1 MKAPPLRTPSEWA
14 KAERVMPSTSP
25 EPGPVRPERNPYL
38 IEVGEAFVNPKAKR
52 ITYVTGT
59 QSGKSFLQE
68 NVMGER
74 ADDDPG
80 PIIYYAPTES
90 NITKKVEPLVMAMI
104 SQSKSLSKK
113 FDKDSTQ
120 FVKRIG
126 AARLYLSFMGSTTET
141 ASTSAR
147 LILVDELDRASKNA
161 EGSVVELAEA
171 RGEAYADSR
180 IGFTA
185 TPTIGR
191 VKKYTHPE
199 TGFEH
204 WEVADKATLGSP
216 IWEQWQQGS
225 RHEWAVPC
233 PDCSSY
239 FIPHSGLLW
248 WPGKG
253 SDDECDPSTAEREA
267 RLVCSCCGTQIADKH
282 RGGMNALGRYVAPGQ
297 SIDKSGVISG
307 VAETEGNSHFSYHSS
322 GMFSF
327 SAKKSFGYLAK
338 KLLSALNGGDPSVL
352 QPVYNTG
359 FGECYAVAG
368 EAPPW
373 ESVRAQSWKYGTG
386 TVVGNPEY
394 LLATVDV
401 QKNRLVWLVRAWYL
415 GMGSALVDCG
425 VLWGDTLQDAVWEEL
440 DELLDQSFDGHDIT
454 EMGIDY
460 GYRPDQVSSF
470 IRTHRSRTRALR
482 GEVLDKAFR
491 KVDVEADSR
500 GKVRRYGEARWDFD
514 SPRAKSWVHSRIG
527 RSNKK
532 PAFWLLPADIDES
545 YCKEIVGEEYD
556 ESSSKWKKVGE
567 NHFLDCEA
575 MQYMLAQMRGL
586 KRKRGA
592 VLLSE
597 LADGSIKQVEEA
609 VSEKTKKPKKK
620 RKQQSHQSDDWF
632 GGDGWL

>member
-1 MKAPPLRTPSEWA
+1 
-14 KAERVMPSTSP
+14 MPSTSP

-38 IEVGEAFVNPKAKR
+38 IDVAAAFTNPKSKR

-68 NVMGER
+68 NVMGQR
-74 ADDDPG
+74 ADDDPC

-90 NITKKVEPLVMAMI
+90 NIIKKVEPLVMAMI
-104 SQSKSLSKK
+104 SQSKSLKKK
-113 FDKDSTQ
+113 FDPDSTQ

-126 AARLYLSFMGSTTET
+126 AARLYLAFMGSTTET

-147 LILVDELDRASKNA
+147 LILVDELDRCAKNA
-161 EGSVVELAEA
+161 EGSVVAIVEA
-171 RGEAYADSR
+171 RGDAYADSR

-204 WEVADKATLGSP
+204 WEVADKSVLSSA
-216 IWEQWQQGS
+216 IWDQWQQGT

-233 PDCSSY
+233 PDCDSY

-248 WPGKG
+248 WPGRG
-253 SDDECDPSTAEREA
+253 GDDECDPSTAEKEA
-267 RLVCSCCGTQIADKH
+267 RLVCPCCGSQIRDKY
-282 RGGMNALGRYVAPGQ
+282 RGSMNARGVYVAPGQ
-297 SIDKSGVISG
+297 SVEDGQVVG
-307 VAETEGNSHFSYHSS
+307 EAETDGNSHLSYHSS
-322 GMFSF
+322 GLFSF

-338 KLLSALNGGDPSVL
+338 KLLTALNSGDPADL
-352 QPVYNTG
+352 QPEYNTG
-359 FGECYAVAG
+359 FGECYAMAG
-368 EAPPW
+368 EAPAW
-373 ESVRAQSWKYGTG
+373 ETVRAQSWKYATG

-401 QKNRLVWLVRAWYL
+401 QKNRLVWVVRAWYL

-425 VLWGDTLQDAVWEEL
+425 VLWGDTLKDAVWDEL
-440 DELLDQSFDGHDIT
+440 DVLLDQSFDGHEIA

-460 GYRPDQVSSF
+460 GYRPDEVSNF
-470 IRTHRSRTRALR
+470 IRAHRSRTRALR
-482 GEVLDKAFR
+482 GEILDKAYR
-491 KVDVEADSR
+491 KVNIEADSR
-500 GKVRRYGEARWDFD
+500 GKVRRYGETRWDFD

-527 RSNKK
+527 RSKSK
-532 PAFWLLPADIDES
+532 PAFWLLPADIDDS

-556 ESSSKWKKVGE
+556 EGAGKWKKVGE

-575 MQYMLAQMRGL
+575 MQYMLASMRL
-586 KRKRGA
+586 LNRKRGA
-592 VLLSE
+592 VMLSE
-597 LADGSIKQVEEA
+597 LSDGSVKQVEEVA
-609 VSEKTKKPKKK
+609 AAPVTPKPKQKTKQAPPP
-620 RKQQSHQSDDWF
+620 QDDWLSGG
-632 GGDGWL
+632 GGDIW